1 MFVLKKDRIAV
12 YTYLFNEGVIVAQKD
27 FYKAKHSDEL
37 DVHNNVVIQLMKGL
51 HSMGPPPDPTE
62 KNPEIRRYVKQ
73 TYAWQHYYWYL
84 TEDGLEYLRNYLH
97 IPKDVVPKTRQTRQ
111 ASRPARPERGDDRY
125 GDRGDRGDRGFG
137 REKRV
142 EGGLAARSSPATASA
157 AASAAAAS
165 AAAGMASGVRAVPA
179 VVLAAP
185 TERLGPAETRA
196 VLLG

>member
-142 EGGLAARSSPATASA
+142 EGGFGRPEFSRDGERGGFGRGGFGRGRDGFRGEGGARGGFGGSD
-157 AASAAAAS
+157 
-165 AAAGMASGVRAVPA
+165 
-179 VVLAAP
+179 
-185 TERLGPAETRA
+185 
-196 VLLG
+196 